1 MWDMLIEPVVRIF
14 GLIWIEDE
22 RKSARWSAV
31 GCLVVVL
38 AAIGIIAL
46 LYAR

>member
-14 GLIWIEDE
+14 GLIWYEDE
-22 RKSARWSAV
+22 RKGARWFAV
-31 GCLVVVL
+31 GCLVLVL

-46 LYAR
+46 VYAG